1 MVAVLEIVNKNLQF
15 LQIIQKTQSNEGNEL
30 EEWND
35 IYEDDMEK
43 KLQKVIKE
51 SIAQVIRKWQKL

>member
-1 MVAVLEIVNKNLQF
+1 MR
-15 LQIIQKTQSNEGNEL
+15 GNEL